1 MAPCIPNTTV
11 SHPPR
16 GRTAK
21 PWLMLLLF
29 IGNLNSEHL
38 LLEGKR
44 KKKCTKKFTLDIRV
58 ERVNIC
64 PGLWCCSD
72 LSYLDD
78 FEKEMLVRTEVVGNA
93 DRAFDRP
100 QIGGGINSR
109 VQFVEGAN
117 DGGGVVE
124 WRRKKKSE
132 FQSKDRTEHGPWKCL
147 LNPCLAPGT
156 KSACCSIYVM
166 MSQSTRQS

>member
-1 MAPCIPNTTV
+1 MAFMAPCFPNTTV

-29 IGNLNSEHL
+29 IGNLKSENF

-44 KKKCTKKFTLDIRV
+44 KKKWTKKFRLDIRV
-58 ERVNIC
+58 EKVNIC

-117 DGGGVVE
+117 GGGVE
-124 WRRKKKSE
+124 WRRRKVNSNQKI
-132 FQSKDRTEHGPWKCL
+132 G
-147 LNPCLAPGT
+147 
-156 KSACCSIYVM
+156 
-166 MSQSTRQS
+166 QSTKPENVYTILICYILIMMVLRKS